1 MKKLLYQKFITD
13 TLKIFTLIS
22 LSIALIVW
30 VIQAVNFLDFVT
42 EDGHGFRVYFSYSL
56 LNLPK
61 ILHRVL
67 PFAFFVSLFYQ
78 IYKYEERNEL
88 LIFWTNGVKKINFIN
103 ILLLYSIL
111 IVGFQIVLS
120 AFVSP
125 MGQNKARN
133 FLRNSNIQFDHF
145 RRN

>member
-30 VIQAVNFLDFVT
+30 VIQAVNFLDFVP

-56 LNLPK
+56 LKFPK

-125 MGQNKARN
+125 MGQNKARKHY
-133 FLRNSNIQFDHF
+133 FFQKKILH
-145 RRN
+145 